1 MSPAVIPLK
10 DGEINKDDPMSPSAS
25 SFDESPIC

>member
-25 SFDESPIC
+25 SFDEPPIC